1 VYSKDIIEHSKHL
14 KMVLQILRAHK
25 LKAKLSKCT
34 FATQSVEYLGHIIS
48 GDGVA
53 TDPSKI
59 SSIISWPTT
68 TTITQLRGFLGLTGY
83 YRRFVKQYA
92 SICKPLHDSLKKNSF
107 VWGDTQQEAF
117 SLLKRSMT
125 TPPVLRLPDFT
136 IPFILESDASAHGLG
151 AVLMQEGKPIAY
163 YSKTLG
169 PRAMTL
175 SIYEKEALAILEA
188 LKKWRHYLLG
198 NQLTIRTDQNSLK
211 YLSSQRLLEG
221 IQHKL
226 MLKLL
231 EFDYIIEYKQAGC
244 HNKVA
249 DALSRKDEPKDTC
262 LAISV
267 AVPSWILDV
276 QASYIGDDKCSSL
289 LQELAINPD
298 SHPHYSLHSGI
309 IRYKNRIL
317 IGDATNLKEKLFHSL
332 HSSAIGG
339 HSGQRV
345 SYIKLKQLFFWPHM
359 KAFITD
365 LVSKCPVCQI
375 SKSEKVPYPGLLVP
389 L

>member
-14 KMVLQILRAHK
+14 KIVLQILRAHK

-48 GDGVA
+48 GEGVA
-53 TDPSKI
+53 TDPSKN
-59 SSIISWPTT
+59 SSILSWQTP

-107 VWGDTQQEAF
+107 VWGDKQQEAF
-117 SLLKRSMT
+117 SLLKKSMT
-125 TPPVLRLPDFT
+125 TPLVLRLPDFT
-136 IPFILESDASAHGLG
+136 IPFILESDANAHGLG

-198 NQLTIRTDQNSLK
+198 NQLTIRTDQKSLK

-221 IQHKL
+221 I
-226 MLKLL
+226 
-231 EFDYIIEYKQAGC
+231 
-244 HNKVA
+244 
-249 DALSRKDEPKDTC
+249 
-262 LAISV
+262 
-267 AVPSWILDV
+267 
-276 QASYIGDDKCSSL
+276 
-289 LQELAINPD
+289 
-298 SHPHYSLHSGI
+298 
-309 IRYKNRIL
+309 
-317 IGDATNLKEKLFHSL
+317 
-332 HSSAIGG
+332 
-339 HSGQRV
+339 
-345 SYIKLKQLFFWPHM
+345 
-359 KAFITD
+359 
-365 LVSKCPVCQI
+365 
-375 SKSEKVPYPGLLVP
+375 
-389 L
+389 